1 MIKSIFSLLLV
12 LSVTTTEKNVSK
24 NQDYF
29 NKEVYLKSAKT
40 KKLGVKTLNHTLL
53 NETVFKLVNNK
64 RRKKGL
70 DALTYASALNKVSL
84 KFQDKLELRRFAN
97 TSSIERK
104 ISRTLYNKTKSAGF
118 DGGLVVPVVGEY
130 EALDYDGKSEFFYN
144 RNEKQSEFKLF
155 YGKKPRKSELNPSR
169 TEIQALDYYSF
180 AKKILKK
187 IESENKK
194 ELYSKAYKWGGVH
207 LQWYYKSLNKRKIP
221 QIKMIF
227 ILGGYATA
235 GMR

>member
-1 MIKSIFSLLLV
+1 MIKSIFSLILV
-12 LSVTTTEKNVSK
+12 LSVTTTEKNVSRNK
-24 NQDYF
+24 DYF
-29 NKEVYLKSAKT
+29 NEEVYLKSAKT

-70 DALTYASALNKVSL
+70 DALNYASALNKVSL
-84 KFQDKLELRRFAN
+84 QFQDKLELRRFTN

-104 ISRTLYNKTKSAGF
+104 IGRTLYNKTKSAGF

-169 TEIQALDYYSF
+169 TEIQPLDYYNF

-187 IESENKK
+187 LESENKK